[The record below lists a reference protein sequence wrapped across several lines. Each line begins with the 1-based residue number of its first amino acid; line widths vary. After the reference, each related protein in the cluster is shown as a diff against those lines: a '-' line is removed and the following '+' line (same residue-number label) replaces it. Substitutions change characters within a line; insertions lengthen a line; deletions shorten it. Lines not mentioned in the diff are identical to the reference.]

1 MAALQVSIIVWPHE
15 CVDYCLHPNLF
26 LQAGITNGDY
36 EAAGFSGQLSVVTLD
51 TYNESEGQTGA
62 NPTTVVVLSVII
74 AMLVGAIFL
83 VVVLLW

>member
-1 MAALQVSIIVWPHE
+1 MSTSQII
-15 CVDYCLHPNLF
+15 

-36 EAAGFSGQLSVVTLD
+36 EAAGIRGQLDVVSLD

-62 NPTTVVVLSVII
+62 NPTALIVLIVII
-74 AMLVGAIFL
+74 AVMVVAIFL